1 MLKNRVITMDNI
13 KVRVL
18 EGRNLF
24 GKDNGIYLRANEGI
38 DKSEIF
44 KIVKSYKSI
53 EEKLNL
59 HSYIEIFERSEIIEV
74 FIRNKNVDLC
84 NLIIKSIMNNLDQY
98 SILEKA
104 RNSMN
109 NDWSKKIKEL
119 ADDKNIS
126 FVKVNEDEVNLGYG
140 ENSFAITKKD
150 YINKYNEDNLRVFDE
165 IKEKILDIPII
176 SVTGTNGKT
185 TTVRLIH
192 KILLSLGYKS
202 GLAST
207 GGIYI
212 GDKSIKHGDTTGFYS
227 AREVLKNKEVN
238 VAVLETARGG
248 ILKKG
253 LGYKNAKVAI
263 ITSISEDHI
272 GMENIKSVDDL
283 INIKSLI
290 GEEVAQDGIV
300 IIKSIPALVERFK
313 KKRNVILFNDFED
326 SLIKEH
332 IERGNTAYYVKDDY
346 MVKNSG
352 GIEERI
358 ISVKEVPFAFYG
370 ISKSNTRNIM
380 VAMIAVEHID
390 KDISNIINVV
400 KRLECNIDTNLG
412 RQNIIDFNSFKM
424 IIDYGHNSEAFR
436 EVFSIANSIGNKRI
450 VGLITAAGDREDIY
464 IKELGSIAARFCDEI
479 IIKEQPDLRGRRKG
493 ETAALLKE
501 GVLYTGYDEKNIK
514 IILEEEEAILYAL
527 KNANSGDVIVSFSQF
542 LYLTFPVIN
551 KFRAEIG
558 LEKIGENLELV
569 H

>member
-1 MLKNRVITMDNI
+1 MENITM
-13 KVRVL
+13 RVL
-18 EGRNLF
+18 EGRNIF
-24 GKDNGIYLRANEGI
+24 TKDNVIYLKTDEDVN
-38 DKSEIF
+38 KSDIL
-44 KIVKSYKSI
+44 KVIQIYKRI

-59 HSYIEIFERSEIIEV
+59 HSDIKVVEQNKTAEV
-74 FIRNKNVDLC
+74 FIRNENFNLC
-84 NLIIKSIMNNLDQY
+84 TLIIESIMNNFTEETIIDKVKN
-98 SILEKA
+98 SID
-104 RNSMN
+104 S
-109 NDWSKKIKEL
+109 DWSKKIREI
-119 ADDKNIS
+119 AVSKNIPCI
-126 FVKVNEDEVNLGYG
+126 KINEEEVLLGYG
-140 ENSFAITKKD
+140 ENSLEITKSD
-150 YINKYNEDNLRVFDE
+150 YINKYSRDCSKIFNGM
-165 IKEKILDIPII
+165 KEKIGDIPII
-176 SVTGTNGKT
+176 SVSGTNGKT

-192 KILLSLGYKS
+192 QILLALGYKS

-212 GDKSIKHGDTTGFYS
+212 GDKAIKYGDTTGFYS
-227 AREVLKNKEVN
+227 AREVLKNKNVN

-253 LGYKNAKVAI
+253 LGYRNAKVAI

-290 GEEVAQDGIV
+290 AEEVAQDGIV
-300 IIKSIPALVERFK
+300 VIKSIPALVERFK
-313 KKRNVILFNDFED
+313 KKSNVILFNDFED
-326 SLIKEH
+326 RLIKEH
-332 IERGNTAYYVKDDY
+332 IERGNTAYYVKGDY
-346 MVKNSG
+346 IVKNSG

-400 KRLECNIDTNLG
+400 KRLECNIYTNLG
-412 RQNIIDFNSFKM
+412 RQNVIDFNGFKM

-436 EVFSIANSIGNKRI
+436 EVFSIANSIRNKRI

-479 IIKEQPDLRGRRKG
+479 IIKEQPDLRGRSKG
-493 ETAALLKE
+493 ETARLLKE
-501 GVLYTGYDEKNIK
+501 GALYNGYDEKNIK
-514 IILEEEEAILYAL
+514 VILKEEDAVLYAL

>member
-1 MLKNRVITMDNI
+1 M
-13 KVRVL
+13 VRVL

-24 GKDNGIYLRANEGI
+24 GKDNGVYLRANKDV

-44 KIVKSYKSI
+44 KIIKSYKSI
-53 EEKLNL
+53 EEDLNL
-59 HSYIEIFERSEIIEV
+59 HSYIEIFEKNEAVEV
-74 FIRNKNVDLC
+74 FIRNKNVNLC
-84 NLIIKSIMNNLDQY
+84 NLIISSIINNLDQY
-98 SILEKA
+98 DILEKA
-104 RNSMN
+104 KNSMG
-109 NDWSKKIKEL
+109 NDWSKKIKQL

-126 FVKVNEDEVNLGYG
+126 FVKINEDEVNLGYG
-140 ENSFAITKKD
+140 ENSFVITKKD

-165 IKEKILDIPII
+165 VKEKILNIPII

-227 AREVLKNKEVN
+227 AREVLKNKNVN

-263 ITSISEDHI
+263 ITSVSEDHI

-283 INIKSLI
+283 IKIKSLI
-290 GEEVAQDGIV
+290 AEEVDQDGIV
-300 IIKSIPALVERFK
+300 VIKSIPALVERFK
-313 KKRNVILFNDFED
+313 KKSNVILFNDFED

-346 MVKNSG
+346 IVKNSG

-412 RQNIIDFNSFKM
+412 RQNIIDFNGFKM
-424 IIDYGHNSEAFR
+424 IIDYGHNSEAFK
-436 EVFSIANSIGNKRI
+436 EVFSIANSIGNKKI

-479 IIKEQPDLRGRRKG
+479 IIKEQPDLRGRSKG
-493 ETAALLKE
+493 ETATLLKE

-514 IILEEEEAILYAL
+514 IILEEEEAVLYAL

-551 KFRAEIG
+551 KFRSEIG
-558 LEKIGENLELV
+558 LEKIGENIELV

>member
-1 MLKNRVITMDNI
+1 M
-13 KVRVL
+13 VRVL

-24 GKDNGIYLRANEGI
+24 GKDNGVYLRTNKDV

-44 KIVKSYKSI
+44 KIIKSYKSI
-53 EEKLNL
+53 EEDLNL
-59 HSYIEIFERSEIIEV
+59 HSYIEIFEKNEAVEV
-74 FIRNKNVDLC
+74 FIRNKNVNLC
-84 NLIIKSIMNNLDQY
+84 NLIISSIINNLDQY
-98 SILEKA
+98 DILEKA
-104 RNSMN
+104 KNSIG

-126 FVKVNEDEVNLGYG
+126 FVKINEDEINLGYG
-140 ENSFAITKKD
+140 ENSFVITKKD

-165 IKEKILDIPII
+165 IKEKILNIPII

-212 GDKSIKHGDTTGFYS
+212 GDKSIKYGDTTGFYS
-227 AREVLKNKEVN
+227 AREVLKNKNVN

-263 ITSISEDHI
+263 ITSVSEDHI

-283 INIKSLI
+283 IRIKSLI
-290 GEEVAQDGIV
+290 AEEVDQDGIV
-300 IIKSIPALVERFK
+300 VIKSIPALVERFK
-313 KKRNVILFNDFED
+313 KKSNVILFNDFED

-346 MVKNSG
+346 IVKNSG

-390 KDISNIINVV
+390 KDISNIIDVV

-412 RQNIIDFNSFKM
+412 RQNIIDFNGFKM
-424 IIDYGHNSEAFR
+424 IIDYGHNSEAFK
-436 EVFSIANSIGNKRI
+436 EVFSIANSIGNKKI

-479 IIKEQPDLRGRRKG
+479 IIKEQPDLRGRSKG
-493 ETAALLKE
+493 ETATLLKE

-514 IILEEEEAILYAL
+514 IILEEEEAVLYAL

-551 KFRAEIG
+551 KFRSEIG
-558 LEKIGENLELV
+558 LEKIGENIELV

>member
-1 MLKNRVITMDNI
+1 MENITM
-13 KVRVL
+13 RVL
-18 EGRNLF
+18 EGRNIF
-24 GKDNGIYLRANEGI
+24 TKDNVIYLKTDEDVN
-38 DKSEIF
+38 KSDIL
-44 KIVKSYKSI
+44 KVIQIYKRI

-59 HSYIEIFERSEIIEV
+59 HSDIKVVEQNKTAEV
-74 FIRNKNVDLC
+74 FIRNENFNLC
-84 NLIIKSIMNNLDQY
+84 TLIIESIMNNFTEETIIDKVKN
-98 SILEKA
+98 SID
-104 RNSMN
+104 S
-109 NDWSKKIKEL
+109 DWSKKIREI
-119 ADDKNIS
+119 AVSKNIPCI
-126 FVKVNEDEVNLGYG
+126 KINEEEVLLGYG
-140 ENSFAITKKD
+140 ENSLEITKSD
-150 YINKYNEDNLRVFDE
+150 YINKYSRDCSKIFNGM
-165 IKEKILDIPII
+165 KEKIGDIPII
-176 SVTGTNGKT
+176 SVSGTNGKT

-192 KILLSLGYKS
+192 QILLALGYKS

-212 GDKSIKHGDTTGFYS
+212 GDKAIKYGDTTGFYS
-227 AREVLKNKEVN
+227 AREVLKNKNVN

-253 LGYKNAKVAI
+253 LGYRNAKVAI

-290 GEEVAQDGIV
+290 AEEVAQDGIV
-300 IIKSIPALVERFK
+300 VVKSIPALVERFK
-313 KKRNVILFNDFED
+313 KKSNVILFNDFED
-326 SLIKEH
+326 RLIKEH
-332 IERGNTAYYVKDDY
+332 IERGNTAYYVKGDY
-346 MVKNSG
+346 IVKNSG

-400 KRLECNIDTNLG
+400 KRLECNIYTNLG
-412 RQNIIDFNSFKM
+412 RQNVIDFNGFKM

-436 EVFSIANSIGNKRI
+436 EVFSIANSIRNKRI

-479 IIKEQPDLRGRRKG
+479 IIKEQPDLRGRSKG
-493 ETAALLKE
+493 ETARLLKE
-501 GVLYTGYDEKNIK
+501 GALYNGYDEKNIK
-514 IILEEEEAILYAL
+514 VILKEEDAVLYAL

-558 LEKIGENLELV
+558 LEKIGENLELL

>member
-140 ENSFAITKKD
+140 ENSFEITKKD

-527 KNANSGDVIVSFSQF
+527 KDANSGDVIVSFSQF

>member
-59 HSYIEIFERSEIIEV
+59 HSYIEIFERNEIIEV

-150 YINKYNEDNLRVFDE
+150 YINKYNEDSLRVFDE

-527 KNANSGDVIVSFSQF
+527 KDANSGDVIVSFSQF